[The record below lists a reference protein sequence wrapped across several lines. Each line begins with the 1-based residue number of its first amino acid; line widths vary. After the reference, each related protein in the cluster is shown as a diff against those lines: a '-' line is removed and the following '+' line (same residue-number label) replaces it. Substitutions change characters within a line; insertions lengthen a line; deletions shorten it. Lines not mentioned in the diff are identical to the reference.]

1 MRFLDAVKQIFNP
14 KHIYTLDYTSID
26 NDTKLYTFKEYGTHS
41 YVKKSY
47 HQILETNFIYLINP
61 KDILYISKL
70 EEKKA
75 MFDDVYF
82 IHEERREGIYKLS
95 NATDTLLLSGNEV
108 IKNRELIDK
117 IDNNDVAKIA
127 YLTGV
132 HTGRKISEMLSQ
144 KTPLKKKAEKS
155 FKLIK

>member
-14 KHIYTLDYTSID
+14 KHIYTLDYNAID
-26 NDTKLYTFKEYGTHS
+26 NDTEIYTFKEYGTHS

-47 HQILETNFIYLINP
+47 RQILETNFIYLINP

-82 IHEERREGIYKLS
+82 IHEERRKGVYKLS
-95 NATDTLLLSGNEV
+95 NATDTLLLSGKEV

-132 HTGRKISEMLSQ
+132 HAGRKISEMLSQ
-144 KTPLKKKAEKS
+144 KTPLKKKTDKS
-155 FKLIK
+155 FKIIK